1 MTTWYDNVVP
11 KKKTLYM
18 RCILGWHHRVST
30 SICTCTALV
39 SPPNLEENWLKWI
52 KSVVHAGCMMV
63 EKRINKTLWA
73 ASIRDNGATLDTM
86 VQQHKKYIT
95 VHSGTLPVDRRER
108 CDIYGRI
115 SIQIA
120 GSFSRSSLYNLSV
133 KPHLS
138 HCELWPRS
146 HQ

>member
-1 MTTWYDNVVP
+1 MTMLCQ
-11 KKKTLYM
+11 KKTH
-18 RCILGWHHRVST
+18 CIWGAYLDDITGSPQVYAHAQLSYPP
-30 SICTCTALV
+30 
-39 SPPNLEENWLKWI
+39 PPNLEENWLKWI